1 MLLKA
6 TRFFS
11 SKLLP
16 TSNQVMEALAKSYWK
31 KTNRMLTAV
40 IVLPVII
47 FCSAHFA
54 AAPSNAINDQ
64 LDAWYLQQLKKLK
77 QEVYHLQQ
85 TYSGKKSLAAC
96 QQQFNQARLTYKKAA
111 IFIEYFNPYEARY
124 LNGPNLPRTEDDN
137 PDKIIKP
144 HGFQVLEDHLFGEE
158 QSISAVKEETAH
170 LLQYLERLENEPDRI
185 NKFRDE
191 EVWEA
196 VRSAVIRM
204 ITLGIS
210 GFDSPVAQY
219 SLQEARS
226 TLQGINGILAIYKTK
241 LDKKDPELYREL
253 MAAITS
259 AESFLSSSPSF
270 NGFDRLTFIT
280 RFANP
285 LSSVIY
291 RSRLQLGYLMPE
303 GLRPL
308 NDANTIFDPNAF
320 NINFFSPN
328 DRFRTTPERVALG
341 KLLFYDPVLSG
352 TRKRSCATCHQ
363 PEKAFTDGH
372 ITALSIDEKS
382 SLSRNTPTL
391 WNSAFQTRQFFD
403 SRTSVL
409 EYQLSEVVHNE
420 TEMKGSLKES
430 VETLKND
437 TKYSALFQKAYG
449 DEKEFVSQYTIANAI
464 SSYVRSLVALNA
476 RFDQYM
482 RGNSKALG
490 MAEKNGFNLFMG
502 KAKCGT
508 CHFMPLFNGLVPP
521 DFVETE
527 SEVLG
532 VPKTKDSLHAE
543 LDSDLGKFNFTH
555 SIVHKHAFKTPTL
568 RNVELTAPYMHN
580 GVFSTLEEVMDFYNK
595 GGGYGLKIAPE
606 NQTLPFDKLQLS
618 KKEISE
624 IIAFMKTLT
633 DTSSHK

>member
-1 MLLKA
+1 MI
-6 TRFFS
+6 
-11 SKLLP
+11 
-16 TSNQVMEALAKSYWK
+16 
-31 KTNRMLTAV
+31 TAV
-40 IVLPVII
+40 VVLPLIV
-47 FCSAHFA
+47 FCSVHFVA
-54 AAPSNAINDQ
+54 PPSNAVNDK

-77 QEVYHLQQ
+77 QEVYNLQQ
-85 TYSGKKSLAAC
+85 IHPGKKNIIAC
-96 QQQFNQARLTYKKAA
+96 RQQFKQARLTYKKAA
-111 IFIEYFNPYEARY
+111 IFIEYFNPYEAKY
-124 LNGPNLPRTEDDN
+124 LNGPNLQRTEDDN
-137 PDKIIKP
+137 PDVIIKP
-144 HGFQVLEDHLFGEE
+144 HGFQVLEEHLFGDEK
-158 QSISAVKEETAH
+158 SMPAVKEETEH
-170 LLQYLERLENEPDRI
+170 LLQYIERLENETDRI
-185 NKFRDE
+185 YKFRDE
-191 EVWEA
+191 AVWEA
-196 VRSAVIRM
+196 LQSAVLRM

-219 SLQEARS
+219 SLQEAKS
-226 TLQGINGILAIYKTK
+226 TLQGINEILVIYKTT
-241 LDKKDPELYREL
+241 LDKKNPELYLEL
-253 MAAITS
+253 TAAITS
-259 AESFLSSSPSF
+259 AKSFLSGSASF

-280 RFANP
+280 RCANR
-285 LSSVIY
+285 LSSAIY
-291 RSRLQLGYLMPE
+291 RLRLQSGYLMPE

-308 NDANTIFDPNAF
+308 NAANTIFEPNAF

-328 DRFRTTPERVALG
+328 DRFKMTAERVALG
-341 KLLFYDPVLSG
+341 KLLFYDPILSG
-352 TRKRSCATCHQ
+352 TKKRSCATCHQ
-363 PEKAFTDGH
+363 PEKAFTDGD
-372 ITALSIDEKS
+372 ITALSLDEKTR
-382 SLSRNTPTL
+382 LTRNTPTL
-391 WNSAFQTRQFFD
+391 WNTVFQTRQFFD

-409 EYQLSEVVHNE
+409 ENQLSEVVHNE
-420 TEMKGSLKES
+420 AEMKGSLKES
-430 VETLKND
+430 VEILKND
-437 TKYSALFQKAYG
+437 TKYSALFQKAYP
-449 DEKEFVSQYTIANAI
+449 DEKEFVSQYNIANAI
-464 SSYVRSLVALNA
+464 SSYVRSLVAMNA

-482 RGNSKALG
+482 RGNSKALKIP
-490 MAEKNGFNLFMG
+490 EKNGFNLFMG
-502 KAKCGT
+502 KAKCGV